1 MTGKTSMQKSFR
13 LCLWQVVLCIF
24 TVSVFSISMLYTS
37 NTAFSQEV
45 QTQERSIHMRSPN
58 STDAFPFDRYGPI
71 TQRDTLWNIALTVSP
86 DGRLSVYQ
94 VMEALY
100 QANPNS
106 FVNRNFNHL
115 VEGQYLTIPSFD
127 QMMSVNK
134 AMAKQKSIQD
144 DIDWH
149 KKQGEKIAKKAEPR
163 EYLNVN
169 KIHLDTVKI
178 EINDQLKEIDH
189 EKEKRLTNIQH
200 DVLKSIDG
208 LQAIL
213 KENEELRQKLT
224 SFNNQLI
231 SMKTEVAKGKEI
243 KLQVDD
249 LIRLQQVLLDKYQAK
264 EQELLLEREQAVLEK
279 DNVYSNVGLI
289 VLMVTLPAVLILL
302 VVALIFK
309 RRNKDTIT
317 SVNKPNK
324 ISKIKAENISK
335 EPKADIDEIGEFSL
349 DDDLEEAKLEQ
360 DELESLL
367 MADDA
372 IEKQEA
378 QENEALGDD
387 QSDFFDDNAKAVKTN
402 PDDFDSLIADAFDE
416 DSLAE
421 LLNNEAADT
430 AVELTP
436 DFSDQNV
443 LADLLNDNE
452 NNDKSQVSEATEIN
466 DIQELD
472 SLDFDELLANIEEES
487 SVASRSANF
496 NENLEISDDF
506 SLADFDNI
514 SSNIPS
520 NDTKKTTGN
529 EQDFLS
535 VDSLLSES
543 QDEVSDNEPY
553 NKANIDVGLN
563 EFPEFTDGVNK
574 IDVDVDKN
582 GMAAKLDL
590 AKVYIE
596 IGDQDNAQVILQEVI
611 KQGDTQQQVVAQ
623 ELLDNL

>member
-115 VEGQYLTIPSFD
+115 VEGQYFTIPSFD

-134 AMAKQKSIQD
+134 AMAKQRSTQD

-149 KKQGEKIAKKAEPR
+149 KKQGEKIDKKAEPR
-163 EYLNVN
+163 EYVN

-200 DVLKSIDG
+200 DVLKSIEG

-349 DDDLEEAKLEQ
+349 DDNLEEAKIEQ
-360 DELESLL
+360 GELDSLL

-378 QENEALGDD
+378 QENEALGDE

-402 PDDFDSLIADAFDE
+402 PDDLGIDSLIAE
-416 DSLAE
+416 ESLAE
-421 LLNNEAADT
+421 LLNDQAADHT
-430 AVELTP
+430 VELTP
-436 DFSDQNV
+436 NVSEQNI
-443 LADLLNDNE
+443 LADLLNE

-487 SVASRSANF
+487 SSANQSVDF
-496 NENLEISDDF
+496 NRSLEVDDDV
-506 SLADFDNI
+506 SLADFGN
-514 SSNIPS
+514 STSNIPL
-520 NDTKKTTGN
+520 NDSIKATKN
-529 EQDFLS
+529 DQSFVS
-535 VDSLLSES
+535 VDSLLSET
-543 QDEVSDNEPY
+543 QYEASDNEPY
-553 NKANIDVGLN
+553 DKTNIDVGLN

-582 GMAAKLDL
+582 GMSAKLGL
-590 AKVYIE
+590 AKIYIE
-596 IGDQDNAQVILQEVI
+596 IGDHDNAQVILQEVV
-611 KQGDTQQQVVAQ
+611 KLGDTQQQIAAKK
-623 ELLDNL
+623 LLDNL

>member
-249 LIRLQQVLLDKYQAK
+249 LIRLQQVLLDKYQAN

-289 VLMVTLPAVLILL
+289 VLIVTLPAVLILL

-317 SVNKPNK
+317 SVNKSKK

-335 EPKADIDEIGEFSL
+335 EPKADIDVIGEFSL
-349 DDDLEEAKLEQ
+349 DDDLEEAKIEQ
-360 DELESLL
+360 GELDSLL

-378 QENEALGDD
+378 QENEALGDE

-402 PDDFDSLIADAFDE
+402 PDDLGIDSLIAE
-416 DSLAE
+416 ESLAE
-421 LLNNEAADT
+421 LLNDQAADHT
-430 AVELTP
+430 VELTP
-436 DFSDQNV
+436 NVSEQNI
-443 LADLLNDNE
+443 LADLLNE

-487 SVASRSANF
+487 SSANQSVDF
-496 NENLEISDDF
+496 NRSLEVDDDV
-506 SLADFDNI
+506 SLADFGN
-514 SSNIPS
+514 STSNIPL
-520 NDTKKTTGN
+520 NDSIKATKN
-529 EQDFLS
+529 DQSFVS
-535 VDSLLSES
+535 VDSLLSET
-543 QDEVSDNEPY
+543 QYEASDNEPY
-553 NKANIDVGLN
+553 DKTNIDVGLN

-582 GMAAKLDL
+582 GMSAKLGL
-590 AKVYIE
+590 AKIYIE
-596 IGDQDNAQVILQEVI
+596 IGDHDNAQVILQEVV
-611 KQGDTQQQVVAQ
+611 KLGDTQQQIAAKK
-623 ELLDNL
+623 LLDNL